1 LQLEN
6 IALRE
11 ELLREYEGGRIIGQS
26 ESIRKILTQ
35 IKNVAKSSSNV
46 LIYGETGTG
55 KELIAK
61 TIHYLSPRKDLP
73 FVAFNSTAIPET
85 LVESE
90 LFGIEAGVATGVRK
104 HIGYFEQADGG
115 TLFIDEIG
123 DMPLNSQAKLLR
135 VLQERSFRRVGGT
148 KEISVDVRVVV
159 ATNKHLEQEMREAR
173 FREDLYFRLSVLELQ
188 LPPLRNRR
196 DDIPLLINHFVK
208 KYQEIVDTKI
218 KGFSTK
224 AMRQLC
230 EYDWPGNVR
239 ELENEVERAV
249 TLVGDGALVQPEDL
263 SRKISQI
270 APNLEL
276 PNTLSA
282 NTLRDALDSLEQH
295 LIGEALK
302 KYGWNKSEV
311 ARRLGISRLGLQ
323 KKIDRLGIRRQ
334 Q

>member
-1 LQLEN
+1 
-6 IALRE
+6 
-11 ELLREYEGGRIIGQS
+11 
-26 ESIRKILTQ
+26 
-35 IKNVAKSSSNV
+35 
-46 LIYGETGTG
+46 
-55 KELIAK
+55 
-61 TIHYLSPRKDLP
+61 
-73 FVAFNSTAIPET
+73 VAFNSTAIPES

-123 DMPLNSQAKLLR
+123 DMPVSSQAKLLR

-148 KEISVDVRVVV
+148 KEVSVDVRVVV
-159 ATNKHLEQEMREAR
+159 ATNKQLEQEMREAR

-196 DDIPLLINHFVK
+196 DDIPLLISHFVK
-208 KYQEIVDTKI
+208 KYQEMVDTRI

-224 AMRQLC
+224 AMKQLC

-263 SRKISQI
+263 SRKTSQMI
-270 APNLEL
+270 PNLEL
-276 PNTLSA
+276 PNSLSA
-282 NTLRDALDSLEQH
+282 DTLRDALDSLEQH
-295 LIGEALK
+295 LIGEALT
-302 KYGWNKSEV
+302 KYNWNKSEV

-323 KKIDRLGIRRQ
+323 KKIDRLGIRREQ
-334 Q
+334 QKPPNKTL